1 VEAHDTAVC
10 HIPDVVY
17 RELQPFPSTAVWD
30 LRTVR
35 FLTCLCGGGQITLA
49 AALDATSISVALPII
64 AEKLRGSAIEA
75 FWSGTSF
82 LLCSTVF
89 QPTYASFSNIF
100 GRRPILIIALT
111 FFTAGSLIGALADN
125 FTVLLIGR
133 SIQGVGG
140 GGIISLCEIVITDIV
155 RWLPLLRRDQR
166 GRHC

>member
-1 VEAHDTAVC
+1 V
-10 HIPDVVY
+10 
-17 RELQPFPSTAVWD
+17 
-30 LRTVR
+30 
-35 FLTCLCGGGQITLA
+35 GGGQITLA

-140 GGIISLCEIVITDIV
+140 GGIISLCEIVMTDIV
-155 RWLPLLRRDQR
+155 R
-166 GRHC
+166 